1 MFKKFLIN
9 KKQLNFCSS
18 LLFNDLL
25 PKFVNQSSRY
35 SVDQSPPS
43 NDSSLASYLKLKI
56 KMKGPI
62 TVSEYIKECLANPKH
77 GYYMKKD
84 VFGAKGDFVTSPE
97 IR

>member
-9 KKQLNFCSS
+9 KTLQIYRSN
-18 LLFNDLL
+18 LLFNDL
-25 PKFVNQSSRY
+25 PKYINQFSRLSSNQNQPN
-35 SVDQSPPS
+35 V
-43 NDSSLASYLKLKI
+43 SLASYLKMKI

-62 TVSEYIKECLANPKH
+62 TVSEYIKECLGNPLH

-84 VFGAKGDFVTSPE
+84 VFGEKGDFVTSPE